1 MKRRKD
7 GRWMRSITLESGK
20 RVSFYS
26 TAATETAANRDIN
39 RQIAAYAE
47 DKHYEKH
54 NFRALAEA
62 TLEEKYKTTSF
73 SNATSYEAAM
83 KVLSIFHDMDIE
95 DIKPSMLQAF
105 LNDMAARHYSF
116 SSISKAK
123 IFFGLVLQYATV
135 KQDLPINNFMRSIKI
150 PKNAQKGTVR
160 SPNDEVIENIMK
172 NVYTARFGEWAASL
186 LCLGLRRGE
195 LAGLQRKDVNLA
207 RREVSLNHSV
217 EFIGNTPH
225 LKDKPKTV
233 AGIRVIPIIDA
244 YYPIIEHLCEGL
256 DDENFLFGGD
266 APLTKIAIRRRWDS
280 FCKDIGC
287 DINGHQ
293 LRHAYAKLLYRAGV
307 DPKTAQ
313 SLLGHADI
321 QTTMN
326 IYTDFDEE
334 MTKKGGRLLNDFIN
348 SSTLNFETN
357 DCNI

>member
-47 DKHYEKH
+47 DKHFEKH

-62 TLEEKYKTTSF
+62 VLEEKYKTTSH
-73 SNATSYEAAM
+73 SNAAANEAAM
-83 KVLSIFHDMDIE
+83 KALSIFHDMDIE

-105 LNDMAARHYSF
+105 LNDMSAKRYSF
-116 SSISKAK
+116 SSVSKAK
-123 IFFGLVLQYATV
+123 IFFGMVIQYATV
-135 KQDLPINNFMRSIKI
+135 KQNLPLNNFMQSIKV
-150 PKNAQKGTVR
+150 PKNVKKGTVKAP
-160 SPNDEVIENIMK
+160 SDEIIESVMK
-172 NVYTARFGEWAASL
+172 NVYTARYGEWAASL

-195 LAGLQRKDVNLA
+195 LAGLQRQDVDLKN
-207 RREVSLNHSV
+207 REVSLYRSV

-225 LKDKPKTV
+225 LKDKPKTI

-244 YYPIIEHLCEGL
+244 YYPIIENLCEGL
-256 DDENFLFGGD
+256 DDEDFLFGGKK
-266 APLTKIAIRRRWDS
+266 PLTEIAIRRHWETY
-280 FCKDIGC
+280 CKDIGY
-287 DINGHQ
+287 DFNGHQ

-313 SLLGHADI
+313 ALLGHADF

-334 MTKKGGRLLNDFIN
+334 MNKKGGRLLNEYIN
-348 SSTLNFETN
+348 ASLSSL
-357 DCNI
+357 